1 MPAVPTNSVY
11 SVSPWGERYHQTQR
25 QKRGNFDG
33 YPCAICGKDI
43 PTAKANR
50 HGGIITID
58 GDWTM
63 DPDHPRSQ
71 GWHPVG
77 SECHRRYVV
86 RKGDA
91 MA

>member
-1 MPAVPTNSVY
+1 MTAPTSSAAPTNSIY
-11 SVSPWGERYHQTQR
+11 SVPPWGERYHQTQR

-58 GDWTM
+58 GDWTI
-63 DPDHPRSQ
+63 DPITR
-71 GWHPVG
+71 
-77 SECHRRYVV
+77 VV
-86 RKGDA
+86 KGGTL
-91 MA
+91 